1 DYQSRQFAGHHLRC
15 GINGPGPGQ
24 GRRSGQCHCRAGER
38 SDRAHAAPARAVE
51 RRNQLG
57 HQEDSQGL
65 SQDVA
70 QTCVSATPDDCAH
83 LSVDTVRE
91 IHAEAIK
98 RFGGLNGVRDENLLA
113 SAVLTPQSS
122 FGGKS
127 PYADIVE
134 VAAAYLFY
142 ICNNHPFLDGNKRT
156 AMMAAIVF
164 LRLNGIEPLPDS
176 GKWEKLMLDV
186 AANKLDRATTTQ
198 RLRKLLKRQRKP
210 RHG

>member
-1 DYQSRQFAGHHLRC
+1 M
-15 GINGPGPGQ
+15 
-24 GRRSGQCHCRAGER
+24 
-38 SDRAHAAPARAVE
+38 
-51 RRNQLG
+51 
-57 HQEDSQGL
+57 
-65 SQDVA
+65 
-70 QTCVSATPDDCAH
+70 SATPDDCAY
-83 LSVDTVRE
+83 LSIDIVRD
-91 IHAEAIK
+91 IHAEATR

-134 VAAAYLFY
+134 VAAAYLFH
-142 ICNNHPFLDGNKRT
+142 ICNNHPFVDGNKRT
-156 AMMAAIVF
+156 AMIAAIVF

-198 RLRKLLKRQRKP
+198 RLRKLLKRQSRP
-210 RHG
+210 RHDR